1 MSSLAP
7 DTHFGALQQKANDC
21 GRDATAC
28 DFDIL
33 PMSPRGWPS
42 RKACF
47 TTGGKRDGADVD
59 RARIWDWNAPADG
72 CLRRPP

>member
-1 MSSLAP
+1 MSALAP

-33 PMSPRGWPS
+33 PMPRRGWP
-42 RKACF
+42 R
-47 TTGGKRDGADVD
+47 GGGVLY
-59 RARIWDWNAPADG
+59 N
-72 CLRRPP
+72 RRQA